1 MFNQG
6 LSLEQ
11 APPIDV
17 PFRFFITAPLFAI
30 LISIVI
36 LSNDS
41 SLIMNRYSN
50 IAISVVHLF
59 TLGVLSMVIIGAM
72 QQMMPVLAGAVIK
85 RPKIF
90 ATIIHLFLSFG
101 TLFFSFYFIF
111 DIKYFLNFATI
122 YLAIGFFSFFIFSM
136 VLLFKVKFVTPTV
149 KAMRIFTIVGIIT
162 ICLGLYLSMS
172 HINLNITQYH
182 YNIVNIH
189 ILFGIFGFAL
199 IIIMGVSFQVIP
211 MFYVAKN
218 FPKFIENKLPI
229 LLVSC
234 LILFSIIEL
243 LNLDITIVK
252 LLVVFSVLTF
262 AYYGLDSLNNR
273 KRPIFDVTLLY
284 WKFCF
289 YSLSISM
296 FIWLFLSNSSYLL
309 AISIGLGFLYSLL
322 QGMIYKIV
330 PFLCWFHLTSKGYFN
345 VPTMRELIVEDRVK
359 IQFFIYISSIL
370 FFVLAFYISEIFLYI
385 GAIIF
390 IVSNLLF
397 LLNILLAIKKYKEIT
412 KTNPMD
418 ISAFN

>member
-1 MFNQG
+1 
-6 LSLEQ
+6 
-11 APPIDV
+11 
-17 PFRFFITAPLFAI
+17 
-30 LISIVI
+30 
-36 LSNDS
+36 
-41 SLIMNRYSN
+41 
-50 IAISVVHLF
+50 
-59 TLGVLSMVIIGAM
+59 
-72 QQMMPVLAGAVIK
+72 
-85 RPKIF
+85 
-90 ATIIHLFLSFG
+90 
-101 TLFFSFYFIF
+101 
-111 DIKYFLNFATI
+111 
-122 YLAIGFFSFFIFSM
+122 
-136 VLLFKVKFVTPTV
+136 
-149 KAMRIFTIVGIIT
+149 
-162 ICLGLYLSMS
+162 
-172 HINLNITQYH
+172 
-182 YNIVNIH
+182 
-189 ILFGIFGFAL
+189 
-199 IIIMGVSFQVIP
+199 MGVSFQVIP